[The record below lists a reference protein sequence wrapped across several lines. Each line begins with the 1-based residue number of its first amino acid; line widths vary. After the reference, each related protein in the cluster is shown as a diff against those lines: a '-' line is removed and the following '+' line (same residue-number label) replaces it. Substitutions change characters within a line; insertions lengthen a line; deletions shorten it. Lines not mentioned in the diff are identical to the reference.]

1 MGVASLGLVS
11 VLRHL
16 HKYTNTHWIVQFKVV
31 SSVVC
36 EVYLNK
42 KGNSP
47 WRPAFHGDQISSNLP
62 TISGRPFSQASV

>member
-42 KGNSP
+42 KGN
-47 WRPAFHGDQISSNLP
+47 
-62 TISGRPFSQASV
+62 